1 MGKFCDSSAFLAE
14 LLLFFPFTDHEFSSP
29 TFFFGMLNTYS
40 NLCSFV
46 QDTFRDSQTHC
57 TAHRTFVRPTT
68 TESVNL
74 TGGNFFFPLLQATE
88 LRILAAN
95 PQLVR
100 RLKTS
105 QLNYKE
111 QVGSLGGGSCYQF
124 VTVNKTIRNF
134 VVETLDSETVGRM
147 W

>member
-74 TGGNFFFPLLQATE
+74 TEETSSFHFFRQ

-111 QVGSLGGGSCYQF
+111 QVGSKGGGSCYQF